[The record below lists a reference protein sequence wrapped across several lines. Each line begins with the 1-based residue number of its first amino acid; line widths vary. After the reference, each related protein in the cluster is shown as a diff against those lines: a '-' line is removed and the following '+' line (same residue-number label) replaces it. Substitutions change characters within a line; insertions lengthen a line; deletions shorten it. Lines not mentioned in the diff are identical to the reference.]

1 MPRHAL
7 SPCTEDYLKQ
17 MYLLGRENSVSTQA
31 LADAQG
37 VNPASV
43 TTMLRR
49 LTERGLVTHVPY
61 RDAHLTARHARRP
74 RSAAAPHAAVTV
86 PARCPGLPPQ

>member
-17 MYLLGRENSVSTQA
+17 MYLLGRENVSTQA

-49 LTERGLVTHVPY
+49 LDLSRVWWSLSSG
-61 RDAHLTARHARRP
+61 
-74 RSAAAPHAAVTV
+74 
-86 PARCPGLPPQ
+86 